1 MARPVALPTIT
12 NDSALGGTVIEN
24 SLRFDYIRQTTLT
37 RTPSSPGN
45 YNTFTLSFWMKRT
58 HMGVWLPII
67 GAWNTG
73 NVAGT
78 LNYIA
83 FSDDDKLTF
92 ANYNASVFGVR
103 SDIKIRDANS
113 WYHCVVAVDTLQ
125 STAADRVKFYVNGT
139 ETGYSVTGYPP
150 QYTDFTFNQQL
161 QHVIG
166 YNNYYRFYGYLANI
180 HFVDGQQLDASAF
193 GYTDEQT
200 GIWRPKAYSP
210 HPSPNNGTTWSNHL
224 TVSSGSINNAAN
236 AFNTDVLSFNV
247 SSVDEAVIT
256 FTPPGGIPF
265 KESVR
270 IWLRTSG
277 HKARLNGGT
286 YVFNTGAPTVGQWMY
301 LANGTS
307 GTISTIDVQY
317 TGGSLSA
324 INAIEVDGHIL
335 INGLND
341 INGYGTQGYELRF
354 EDDSNVTATTLGSD
368 TSGRGNNFT
377 PSGFSV
383 DTELVTNGEFS
394 SDSNWDKDGSW
405 SISGGKASNSGAG
418 QIYQTI
424 SVVSGIT
431 YLMTATLDFTA
442 DSSVNNT
449 SIGFRATDNSQ
460 YYAQQTGASGI
471 FNPSAVNQVHV
482 RWTSNITG
490 NVRAR
495 CYSTDTITID
505 NWSVK
510 ALKDTLPDSPTKSNK
525 IAHLNRNLGNYNT
538 DTRYDEGAYRFY
550 YASSNQRQTRSNL
563 SVKSGKWYAEIK
575 LGAYTNRSGS
585 YPYIGAGPNN
595 TYHQSWVGS
604 RNIAYNTAGYVY
616 YPGYSQGGFPTYGSN
631 DLISVAIDLDQ
642 SPAKIWWAKNGV
654 YINSGNP
661 ASNSNGYNIP
671 TSYTDYYD
679 FIISMYAQ
687 SGATYDCNFGQ
698 REFVYT
704 PPTGFEPLRKDKITI
719 TPSITRAKKHFDVV
733 TWTSDARTSD
743 RTIPLEFRPA
753 LVWTKCYSGDAYHN
767 ALFNTNTGPN
777 ANLVSDEA
785 FAENS
790 ANGGRLRE
798 FDSKGFTWRYGA
810 GSNNQWW
817 NEGSYKYVAW
827 CWKGGE
833 PDVPISGSVYFDG
846 SSDYMSLGMD
856 GSSADLGMGTGDF
869 TVECWVKKDR
879 QEHRGIWQISGTVG
893 GLQSTNYKDTLA
905 LGYQSGVWQTYGGSG
920 AGDDHE
926 TSSYPIE
933 PDRWYHTAVC
943 RSSGTTKLFID
954 GQQVLSYA
962 DNKDYG
968 SARYMAV
975 GGYYNT
981 SYLHRGSISNLNVIK
996 GTALYTSNFTPPTE
1010 PLTAHAN
1017 TKFLLCQS
1025 NNAPGDSTV
1034 HKGTATNAYNR
1045 TQWSH
1050 YLTGGG
1056 GFQGSYPASNAF
1068 NGTTTGSSTSRS
1080 TNSQT
1085 TQTFTPPGGISYS
1098 SSVEVWTWMD
1108 GTVSLNGGSNITVSN
1123 DQSFRTIATGSGT
1136 IDYITFN
1143 SASGNSVY
1151 IAGIRVDGNILIEP
1165 QGVTVNDNTRAE
1177 NCNPFE
1183 AFSVDGVGYPTAALA
1198 GLTGGSSPISRAT
1211 VNTKAGFSL
1220 ITKKGTGSNTSFP
1233 HGLGVTPNI
1242 VFYKNREGGNNWGF
1256 TGNIGEL
1263 VYGTNK
1269 MTIQAATAI
1278 AADTNETLS
1287 STNATLVHVG
1297 NSGAA
1302 NGTNNTTNY
1311 YCFAEKPG
1319 FSKFGT
1325 YYGDGVN
1332 DGPYVWCGFRPAMIV
1347 VKNTDAGHNWRVH
1360 DRLRHGGNGVSAH
1373 HLEWSTSATQY
1384 SNYDL
1389 DFLGNGFKI
1398 RTNST
1403 YVNNSSNTYFFMAFA
1418 EQVGTTPFE
1427 TEANAG

>member
-1 MARPVALPTIT
+1 MGRPVALPTIT

-24 SLRFDYIRQTTLT
+24 SLRFDHIRQTTLT

-45 YNTFTLSFWMKRT
+45 YNTFTYSFWAKRT
-58 HMGVWLPII
+58 HMGLWQPII
-67 GAWNTG
+67 GVWNTG
-73 NVAGT
+73 NIAAT

-83 FSDDDKLTF
+83 FSDDDKVTF
-92 ANYNASVFGVR
+92 ANFNATSFGVR

-139 ETGYSVTGYPP
+139 ETGYSVTGYPA
-150 QYTDFTFNQQL
+150 QYTDSTFNQQL
-161 QHVIG
+161 QHIIG
-166 YNNYYRFYGYLANI
+166 YNNYYRFFGYLANI
-180 HFVDGQQLDASAF
+180 HFIDGQQLDASAF
-193 GYTDEQT
+193 GYTDQQT

-210 HPSPNNGTTWSNHL
+210 HPSPNNGTTWSNHV
-224 TVSSGSINNAAN
+224 TVSAGSINDPTY
-236 AFNTDVLSFNV
+236 AFNTDVLQF
-247 SSVDEAVIT
+247 SVTSDDEAVMT

-394 SDSNWDKDGSW
+394 SDSNWTKDGSW

-418 QIYQTI
+418 EIYQTI

-431 YLMTATLDFTA
+431 YLMRATVDFSS

-460 YYAQQTGASGI
+460 YYASETTYY
-471 FNPSAVNQVHV
+471 PSAVNQLHV
-482 RWTSNITG
+482 RWASNITG
-490 NVRAR
+490 NIRVR
-495 CYSTDTITID
+495 CYSSDSITID

-575 LGAYTNRSGS
+575 LGSYTLRSGS

-616 YPGYSQGGFPTYGSN
+616 YPGYSQGGFPTWGSG
-631 DLISVAIDLDQ
+631 DTISVAIDLDQ
-642 SPAKIWWAKNGV
+642 SPAKIWWAKNGS
-654 YINSGNP
+654 YIKGNP
-661 ASNSNGYNIP
+661 ATNSNGMNIP
-671 TSYTDYYD
+671 TSYTGYYD
-679 FIISMYAQ
+679 FIMSLYAQ
-687 SGATYDCNFGQ
+687 AGVIWDANFGQ
-698 REFVYT
+698 RAFAYT
-704 PPTGFEPLRKDKITI
+704 PPSGFEAVRKDKIFLNK
-719 TPSITRAKKHFDVV
+719 PITRAKKHFDVV

-785 FAENS
+785 FAENT

-810 GSNNQWW
+810 GSGNEWW
-817 NEGSYKYVAW
+817 NMNGYKYVAW

-833 PDVPISGSVYFDG
+833 PDVPISGSTYFDG
-846 SSDYMSLGMD
+846 SGDYAQVAASGGSD
-856 GSSADLGMGTGDF
+856 DLAMGTGDF

-893 GLQSTNYKDTLA
+893 GLQSTSYGQTLA
-905 LGYQSGVWQTYGGSG
+905 LGYQAGVWQTYGGTATTDNES
-920 AGDDHE
+920 A
-926 TSSYPIE
+926 SYPIE
-933 PDRWYHTAVC
+933 ADRWYHTALC
-943 RSSGTTKLFID
+943 RSSGTTKLFVD
-954 GQQVLSYA
+954 GQQVISYA
-962 DNKDYG
+962 DSHNYG
-968 SARYMAV
+968 DTTRYMAY

-981 SYLHRGSISNLNVIK
+981 SYLHRGSISNMNVVK

-1017 TKFLLCQS
+1017 TKLLCCQS
-1025 NNAPGDSTV
+1025 NTSA
-1034 HKGTATNAYNR
+1034 TAKSVGPTI
-1045 TQWSH
+1045 T
-1050 YLTGGG
+1050 L
-1056 GFQGSYPASNAF
+1056 QG
-1068 NGTTTGSSTSRS
+1068 
-1080 TNSQT
+1080 
-1085 TQTFTPPGGISYS
+1085 
-1098 SSVEVWTWMD
+1098 
-1108 GTVSLNGGSNITVSN
+1108 
-1123 DQSFRTIATGSGT
+1123 
-1136 IDYITFN
+1136 
-1143 SASGNSVY
+1143 
-1151 IAGIRVDGNILIEP
+1151 
-1165 QGVTVNDNTRAE
+1165 NTRAE

-1198 GLTGGSSPISRAT
+1198 GLTGGDSSISRAT

-1220 ITKKGTGSNTSFP
+1220 ITRKGTGANATFP

-1242 VFYKNREGGNNWGF
+1242 VFYKNRIDQANWGF

-1269 MTIQAATAI
+1269 MTIQAATALTG
-1278 AADTNETLS
+1278 DGNETLAG
-1287 STNATLVHVG
+1287 TNATVVEVG
-1297 NSGAA
+1297 TSGAA
-1302 NGTNNTTNY
+1302 NGADDSTNY

-1325 YYGDGVN
+1325 YYGDGTD
-1332 DGPYVWCGFRPAMIV
+1332 DGPFVWCGFRPALIV

-1360 DRLRHGGNGVSAH
+1360 DHIRHNGTAHQGNGIEGH
-1373 HLEWSTSATQY
+1373 HLEWSTA
-1384 SNYDL
+1384 
-1389 DFLGNGFKI
+1389 
-1398 RTNST
+1398 
-1403 YVNNSSNTYFFMAFA
+1403 A
-1418 EQVGTTPFE
+1418 
-1427 TEANAG
+1427 

>member
-1 MARPVALPTIT
+1 MGRPFALPTIT
-12 NDSALGGTVIEN
+12 DDSALGGTVIEN

-58 HMGVWLPII
+58 HMGVWMPII
-67 GAWNTG
+67 GVWNTG
-73 NVAGT
+73 NVSAT

-83 FSDDDKLTF
+83 FSNDDKLTF
-92 ANYNASVFGVR
+92 ANFNATTFGVR

-113 WYHCVVAVDTLQ
+113 WYHCVVAIDTLQ
-125 STAADRVKFYVNGT
+125 STAANRVKFYVNGT
-139 ETGYSVTGYPP
+139 ETGYSVTGYPA

-161 QHVIG
+161 QHTIG
-166 YNNYYRFYGYLANI
+166 YNNYFRFYGYLANI

-394 SDSNWDKDGSW
+394 SDSDWTKDGTW

-431 YLMTATLDFTA
+431 YLMRATVDFTA

-449 SIGFRATDNSQ
+449 TIGFRDTANSG
-460 YYAQQTGASGI
+460 YYAWEQTYY
-471 FNPSAVNQVHV
+471 PSAVNQLHV

-490 NVRAR
+490 NVRVR
-495 CYSTDTITID
+495 CYSSDSITID

-525 IAHLNRNLGNYNT
+525 IAHLNRNLGNYQT

-550 YASSNQRQTRSNL
+550 YASSSQRQTRSNL

-585 YPYIGAGPNN
+585 FPYIGAGPNN

-616 YPGYSQGGFPTYGSN
+616 YPGYSQGGFPTYGSD

-719 TPSITRAKKHFDVV
+719 TPSITRAKKHFDVAE
-733 TWTSDARTSD
+733 WTSDARTSD

-753 LVWTKCYSGDAYHN
+753 LVWTKCYSGNAYHN
-767 ALFNTNTGPN
+767 AIFNTNTGPN
-777 ANLVSDEA
+777 ACLNSDET
-785 FAENS
+785 FVENHT
-790 ANGGRLRE
+790 NGGRLRE
-798 FDSKGFTWRYGA
+798 FNSKGFTWRYGA

-817 NEGSYKYVAW
+817 NELSYKYVAW

-833 PDVPISGSVYFDG
+833 PDVPISGSTYFDG
-846 SSDYMSLGMD
+846 SGDYAQVAASG
-856 GSSADLGMGTGDF
+856 GSSDLGMGTGDF
-869 TVECWVKKDR
+869 TIECWVKKDR

-893 GLQSTNYKDTLA
+893 GLQSTSYGQTLA
-905 LGYQSGVWQTYGGSG
+905 LGYQSGVWQTYGGTATTDNES
-920 AGDDHE
+920 A
-926 TSSYPIE
+926 SYPIE
-933 PDRWYHTAVC
+933 ADRWYHTAVC

-962 DNKDYG
+962 DAHDYG
-968 SARYMAV
+968 DTRYMV
-975 GGYYNT
+975 IGGYYNT
-981 SYLHRGSISNLNVIK
+981 SYLHRGSISNLNVVK

-1017 TKFLLCQS
+1017 TKLLCCQS
-1025 NNAPGDSTV
+1025 NTSA
-1034 HKGTATNAYNR
+1034 TAKAVGPTI
-1045 TQWSH
+1045 T
-1050 YLTGGG
+1050 L
-1056 GFQGSYPASNAF
+1056 QG
-1068 NGTTTGSSTSRS
+1068 
-1080 TNSQT
+1080 
-1085 TQTFTPPGGISYS
+1085 
-1098 SSVEVWTWMD
+1098 
-1108 GTVSLNGGSNITVSN
+1108 
-1123 DQSFRTIATGSGT
+1123 
-1136 IDYITFN
+1136 
-1143 SASGNSVY
+1143 
-1151 IAGIRVDGNILIEP
+1151 
-1165 QGVTVNDNTRAE
+1165 NTRAE

-1198 GLTGGSSPISRAT
+1198 GLTGGDSAISRAS
-1211 VNTKAGFSL
+1211 VNTRAGFSL
-1220 ITKKGTGSNTSFP
+1220 ITRKGTGTNATFP

-1242 VFYKNREGGNNWGF
+1242 VFYKNRIDQANWGF
-1256 TGNIGEL
+1256 CGNIGEL
-1263 VYGTNK
+1263 VYGSNK

-1278 AADTNETLS
+1278 SGDTNEVMAG
-1287 STNATLVHVG
+1287 TNATVVQVG

-1302 NGTNNTTNY
+1302 NGTDDSTNY
-1311 YCFAEKPG
+1311 YCFVEKPG

-1325 YYGDGVN
+1325 YYGDGVD
-1332 DGPYVWCGFRPAMIV
+1332 DGPFVWCGFKPAMIV
-1347 VKNTDAGHNWRVH
+1347 VKNTDEAHNWRIH
-1360 DRLRHGGNGVSAH
+1360 DHIRHNGTAHQGNGIEGH
-1373 HLEWSTSATQY
+1373 HLEWSTAAQQY

-1403 YVNNSSNTYFFMAFA
+1403 YVNNGSNTFFFMAFA
-1418 EQVGTTPFE
+1418 EQIGTTPFE
-1427 TEANAG
+1427 TEANAE